1 MYLINIVGKIY
12 YQESR
17 GKPFKAY
24 VKKQDTYYL
33 RCKTRTDNKLIATKQ
48 VVNKL
53 IAQKSGCVDCDSKKS
68 VSEKEYKPDKKKKQF
83 LQVTKYAHLL

>member
-1 MYLINIVGKIY
+1 MLKNKIY
-12 YQESR
+12 
-17 GKPFKAY
+17 
-24 VKKQDTYYL
+24 TI
-33 RCKTRTDNKLIATKQ
+33 CKTRTDNKLIATKQ

-68 VSEKEYKPDKKKKQF
+68 VFEKEYKPDKKKKQF